1 MKIAMHNWMR
11 AEPVETTIR
20 RLAKYGYDGIE
31 ISYDSVELVPGAP
44 GTAAVREMLRENN
57 LECVGSISLMF
68 EGRDLVHAD
77 ASVRESSVDYLNK
90 CVTMIKEL
98 RDGEGGNMSIVPSE
112 VGKVKAMAE
121 PDEEWRWAVE
131 GLKAV
136 REHASA
142 EGVTIAVEPL
152 NRFETNFINRH
163 DQALLLA
170 QEVGPDVVA
179 DLLGEQQRLVV
190 AVDEVRLEAVQ
201 RLDRDPHAL
210 CLRVLADGPQ
220 ALDRPPPLLL
230 RGGHL
235 LHLADLGRD
244 DAHVAALAVAQ
255 LLDHRDAAPQ
265 VVDRALAHGRIRV
278 DEVAPGEHERDRPD
292 ADDAVVGEHLPDG
305 GRPRGVR
312 GELDGVVRDLDA
324 VVAVPGQPPDRRLHR
339 LRAHPVVHR
348 HLHRCLLVLV
358 MALSRA

>member
-44 GTAAVREMLRENN
+44 GTAAVRDMLRENN

-77 ASVRESSVDYLNK
+77 ASVRESSVDYLKK
-90 CVTMIKEL
+90 CITMIKEL

-170 QEVGPDVVA
+170 QEVGPDVGVCLDVYHMNMEEADMYQALRNAGDRLFDVHVA
-179 DLLGEQQRLVV
+179 DNNRMACGQG
-190 AVDEVRLEAVQ
+190 ALEWG
-201 RLDRDPHAL
+201 RIFDTLREIGYDRSITVEFVP
-210 CLRVLADGPQ
+210 PI
-220 ALDRPPPLLL
+220 DRTPANPYKN
-230 RGGHL
+230 
-235 LHLADLGRD
+235 
-244 DAHVAALAVAQ
+244 ALAA
-255 LLDHRDAAPQ
+255 
-265 VVDRALAHGRIRV
+265 
-278 DEVAPGEHERDRPD
+278 
-292 ADDAVVGEHLPDG
+292 ADDTLTPEQLKFIEDHGS
-305 GRPRGVR
+305 GVLS
-312 GELDGVVRDLDA
+312 EEFYSWLVEESVKT
-324 VVAVPGQPPDRRLHR
+324 
-339 LRAHPVVHR
+339 LRSHVQGTARV
-348 HLHRCLLVLV
+348 
-358 MALSRA
+358 